1 MKLSSSLL
9 ALSDGE
15 LPASFKGLK
24 SHVDVAWV
32 KEALERGGIAK
43 TRRRK
48 LAAED
53 VVWLVIG
60 MSLYR
65 NKPMV
70 DVVHRLDL
78 VLPEAKGRPGS
89 VTEGAIPQARERVG
103 VDPLKELFQ
112 ITAGHWARESAER
125 YRWRGLMVLGADGST
140 LRVPDSPENRETF
153 HLPSTGRSTSG
164 YPQARVAALM
174 VLRSHLWLDFEF
186 TDCHTGEGT
195 VSWPLIQRVPDQSV
209 TILDRYYA
217 DYLQLHQLRSGGQD
231 RHWLLRARKNMVFR
245 TIQRL
250 GAHDALIEVAF
261 PRALRSEHPELPGT
275 FLARRI
281 TYRRKG
287 FRPQTLMTSLL
298 DPEVYPAAEIA
309 ELYHERWELELGY
322 DEVKT
327 NVLEQKEA
335 IRSETPNG
343 VRQELWGMAI
353 AYNLVRREMDL
364 AARELNVP
372 PRRISFILALRLIQ
386 DLFGWAA
393 ITRPGNLPKMMYQM
407 RAQMQTLVLP
417 PRKNDRRYPRHVK
430 IKMSGYK
437 RNHGH
442 AL

>member
-1 MKLSSSLL
+1 MSE
-9 ALSDGE
+9 GE

-24 SHVDVAWV
+24 SHIDVAWV
-32 KEALERGGIAK
+32 KEALERGGIAQI
-43 TRRRK
+43 RRRK
-48 LAAED
+48 LAVED

-78 VLPEAKGRPGS
+78 VLPGARGRPGS
-89 VTEGAIPQARERVG
+89 VTEGAIPQARARIG
-103 VDPLKELFQ
+103 IDPLKELFQ
-112 ITAGHWARESAER
+112 ITAGPWARESAER

-140 LRVPDSPENRETF
+140 LRVPDSAQNRETF
-153 HLPSTGRSTSG
+153 HLPCTGRSTSG
-164 YPQARVAALM
+164 YPQVRVAALM

-186 TDCHTGEGT
+186 TDCHAGEG
-195 VSWPLIQRVPDQSV
+195 SIAWPLIQRVPDQSV
-209 TILDRYYA
+209 TILDRYYV
-217 DYLQLHQLRSGGQD
+217 DYLQLHQLREGGQN
-231 RHWLLRARKNMVFR
+231 RHWLLRARKNMVFTVLKR
-245 TIQRL
+245 Y
-250 GAHDALIEVAF
+250 GPADALVEI
-261 PRALRSEHPELPGT
+261 PIHRSVRRQHPDLPKS
-275 FLARRI
+275 FLARRLI
-281 TYRRKG
+281 YWRKG
-287 FRPQTLMTSLL
+287 FRPQTLITSLV
-298 DPEVYPAAEIA
+298 DPQAYPAGEIA

-322 DEVKT
+322 DELKT
-327 NVLEQKEA
+327 DVLEQKEA

-364 AARELNVP
+364 VARERDLP

-393 ITRPGNLPKMMYQM
+393 VTRPGNLPKMIHQM
-407 RAQMQTLVLP
+407 RAQLQTLVLP

-437 RNHGH
+437 RNHSH